1 MTDFL
6 NEIIGQSKA
15 KNLLTQFINASKIP
29 HALIFTGAE
38 GVGKENAAIKFAQAV
53 NFDTGNQNNLI
64 SSKISQLAEPYI
76 KYIIPLPRGKN
87 ETESSSPTEKL
98 SDEEVELLQQ
108 ELQIKSQNHFYKIDI
123 PKANNIKISS
133 IRDIKKFIS
142 LDYTD
147 LKFRVILISQA
158 HRMNEEAQNAL
169 LKNLEEP
176 PDNVIFILTT
186 AFPSRLRETILSRC
200 WKINFDP
207 LSEKDVVSILCDKF
221 NQPRELA
228 EAVAPFS
235 GGSVLSAMALADLD
249 FYRLKEKTISVLR
262 YALGK
267 RYNSA
272 IEELNSIFSDQ
283 KPENIQLIVKMI
295 LTWLNDLYKY
305 RSGAKVFFYEDYEE
319 TLEKFNSR
327 FPNVNLTE
335 AVKNIDRLSS
345 IVKNNVNQ
353 NLLSTNLIFEISAI
367 TS

>member
-1 MTDFL
+1 MSDFL
-6 NEIIGQSKA
+6 NEIIGQTKA
-15 KNLLTQFINASKIP
+15 KKILAQFINSSKIP
-29 HALIFTGAE
+29 HALLFTGIE
-38 GVGKENAAIKFAQAV
+38 GVGKEYAAIKFAQAI
-53 NFDTGNQNNLI
+53 NFDSKNESKLI
-64 SSKISQLAEPYI
+64 SEKIGQFAEPYI

-87 ETESSSPTEKL
+87 ETEGSGPTEKL
-98 SDEEVELLQQ
+98 TSEEVELLQQ
-108 ELQIKSQNHFYKIDI
+108 ELQLKSQNLFYKIDI

-147 LKFRVILISQA
+147 LKYRVILISRA
-158 HRMNEEAQNAL
+158 HLMNEEAQNAL

-186 AFPSRLRETILSRC
+186 AYPSRLRETIISRC
-200 WKINFDP
+200 WKISFDP
-207 LSEKDVVSILCDKF
+207 LSENNIVSVLCDKF
-221 NQPRELA
+221 NLPIELA
-228 EAVAPFS
+228 KDVAPFS
-235 GGSVLSAMALADLD
+235 GGSVLNAIALTELD

-262 YALGK
+262 YSLGK

-283 KPENIQLIVKMI
+283 KAENIQLIVKMI

-305 RSGAKVFFYEDYEE
+305 RSGTKVYFYKDYEE

-327 FPNVNLTE
+327 FPDINLIE
-335 AVKNIDRLSS
+335 AVKNIDRLAS

-353 NLLSTNLIFEISAI
+353 NLLSANLIYEISAI